1 MTYSFFLS
9 EFLKIILIFVL
20 WNEEVGRG
28 KGQKLGKKTE
38 GKERVSK
45 RRGGGLN
52 ERSCRQ
58 RSRWAREK
66 TAGWKVRDNGGF
78 CGESGLSMQ
87 AGPQMTNFL
96 GGKERE
102 RRAGWKD

>member
-9 EFLKIILIFVL
+9 EFFKIILIFVL

-28 KGQKLGKKTE
+28 KGRKLGKKTE

-45 RRGGGLN
+45 RRGD

-66 TAGWKVRDNGGF
+66 TAGWKVRDNGGV
-78 CGESGLSMQ
+78 CGEWGLSMQ

-102 RRAGWKD
+102 GCAGWKD